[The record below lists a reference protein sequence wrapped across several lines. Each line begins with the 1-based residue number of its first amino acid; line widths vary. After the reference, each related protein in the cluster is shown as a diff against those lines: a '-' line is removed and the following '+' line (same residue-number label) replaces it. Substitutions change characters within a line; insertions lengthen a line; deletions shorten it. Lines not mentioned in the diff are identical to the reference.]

1 MAQLIATEGF
11 RTSNLVKHE
20 YEPSLAYC
28 REVATYN
35 GAAKTFVVGEL
46 VTATGTVPATA
57 ADIFGVV
64 MEEKAAAASTAT
76 RVLTLANGPAIV
88 SKAALVLGALA
99 EADVIAALDAKGIKV
114 NESV

>member
-20 YEPSLAYC
+20 YEPSVGYC
-28 REVATYN
+28 REVVTYN

-57 ADIFGVV
+57 NDIFGIVI
-64 MEEKAAAASTAT
+64 EEKAAPASTAT
-76 RVLTLANGPAIV
+76 RILVLERGPAIV
-88 SKAALVLGALA
+88 SRDALVLGALA
-99 EADVIAALDAKGIKV
+99 APAVITALAAKGIKV